1 MLLHKFIRIMGV
13 INVVTLETEEIVVPV
28 FKKGQRYD
36 RTNYRPISLTCVA
49 SKLMEHI
56 ISSSIMSHASQHNLL
71 YPLQHGF
78 RNARSCETQLLEFV
92 HDVAQNMQAQQQTDV
107 CVLDFSKAFDEVGH
121 HRLAYKHSWYGVSGQ
136 TNE

>member
-56 ISSSIMSHASQHNLL
+56 ISSSIMSHASQHN
-71 YPLQHGF
+71 PL
-78 RNARSCETQLLEFV
+78 
-92 HDVAQNMQAQQQTDV
+92 
-107 CVLDFSKAFDEVGH
+107 
-121 HRLAYKHSWYGVSGQ
+121 
-136 TNE
+136 

>member
-1 MLLHKFIRIMGV
+1 MGV

-28 FKKGQRYD
+28 FKKGKRYD

-56 ISSSIMSHASQHNLL
+56 ISSCIMSHASQHNLL

-78 RNARSCETQLLEFV
+78 RNACSCETQLLEFV
-92 HDVAQNMQAQQQTDV
+92 HDVPKICKPSNRLTYV
-107 CVLDFSKAFDEVGH
+107 CWISQKFLI
-121 HRLAYKHSWYGVSGQ
+121 SWAP
-136 TNE
+136 